1 MKDNKGFTLIE
12 LLAVII
18 ILGVLMLVAI
28 PSVTTYINNSR
39 KSAYIDS
46 ARKIMDGA
54 IVLVNSGELD
64 VFDTDTTYYIPGKC
78 IPTETGGDA
87 SPYAKWKNVYIMV
100 TYDGDGFDYYWASTD
115 ETAMGIKA
123 TYRDNLNNDSIKPG
137 INEISTSV
145 GVGSRSKIIVFD
157 DCETGDPTPA
167 MEFIDEKGTYTG
179 EGGNTSSSTTT
190 TDNRTW
196 TNGIYTLTFDIASSC
211 DTTSTEKVCNVTIT
225 GSNSDSSHLIVDS
238 SSTFTV
244 PSGTRI
250 AGGPYTS
257 ENIDVTV
264 SGTTL
269 TVIGNK
275 NYKHDRFTSSSNPR
289 STSLRIAYPKDAE
302 FVLSNGNINFTIL
315 SDAVHVYDLTNMK
328 VTLTRTGYYSV
339 GTHKMKIKNTVKIE
353 NKTNNTLSGWSFRIS
368 ANGLTS
374 ANIINPLKKISEGT
388 NYVVVGP
395 VVNNSYTD
403 SLPPLG
409 NTVQE
414 DKIEFVL
421 DDINSEITIS

>member
-1 MKDNKGFTLIE
+1 MRKEKGFTLIE

-18 ILGVLMLVAI
+18 ILGVIMLIAI
-28 PSVTTYINNSR
+28 PSVTRLINDSR
-39 KSAYIDS
+39 KETYLDT
-46 ARKIMDGA
+46 ARQIVKGA
-54 IVLVNSGELD
+54 IPMVNGGELD
-64 VFDTDTTYYIPGKC
+64 VYDTNTTYYIPASC
-78 IPTETGGDA
+78 IPTENSMSSPFGEFEQAYVIVGYTGEG
-87 SPYAKWKNVYIMV
+87 YV
-100 TYDGDGFDYYWASTD
+100 YYWASVD
-115 ETAMGIKA
+115 KAHQGIEMKEYNKL
-123 TYRDNLNNDSIKPG
+123 TKSDVKPNMESVDTTLG
-137 INEISTSV
+137 I
-145 GVGSRSKIIVFD
+145 GSRTDIKIL
-157 DCETGDPTPA
+157 
-167 MEFIDEKGTYTG
+167 DE
-179 EGGNTSSSTTT
+179 ESCQSFVDSSSSGGGGSTSSTTT
-190 TDNRTW
+190 TDNKTW
-196 TNGIYTLTFDIASSC
+196 TNGIFTLTFDIASSC

-225 GSNSDSSHLIVDS
+225 GSNSDSSHLIIDS
-238 SSTFTV
+238 NSTFTV

-257 ENIDVTV
+257 ENLDVTV

-275 NYKHDRFTSSSNPR
+275 NYKHDRFTSNSEPR

-302 FVLSNGNINFTIL
+302 FVLSNGNITYNVL
-315 SDAVHVYDLTNMK
+315 GDAVHVYDLTNMK
-328 VTLTRTGYYSV
+328 VTLTRTGYTSV
-339 GTHKMKIKNTVKIE
+339 DTHKMKIKNTVKVE

-403 SLPPLG
+403 NLPPLG
-409 NTVQE
+409 NSVQE

-421 DDINSEITIS
+421 NDINSEIIII

>member
-1 MKDNKGFTLIE
+1 MRKEKGFTLIE

-18 ILGVLMLVAI
+18 ILGVIMLIAI
-28 PSVTTYINNSR
+28 PSVTRLINDSR
-39 KSAYIDS
+39 KETYLDT
-46 ARKIMDGA
+46 ARQIVKGA
-54 IVLVNSGELD
+54 IPMVNGGELD
-64 VFDTDTTYYIPGKC
+64 VYDTNTTYYIPASC
-78 IPTETGGDA
+78 IPTENSMSSPFGEFEQAYVIVGYTGEG
-87 SPYAKWKNVYIMV
+87 YV
-100 TYDGDGFDYYWASTD
+100 YYWASVD
-115 ETAMGIKA
+115 KAHQGIEMKEYNKL
-123 TYRDNLNNDSIKPG
+123 TKSDVKSNVESIDTTLG
-137 INEISTSV
+137 I
-145 GVGSRSKIIVFD
+145 GSRTDIKILDKESCQSFV
-157 DCETGDPTPA
+157 E
-167 MEFIDEKGTYTG
+167 GTSSG
-179 EGGNTSSSTTT
+179 EGGSTSSTTT
-190 TDNRTW
+190 TDNKTW
-196 TNGIYTLTFDIASSC
+196 TNGIFTLTFDIASSC

-225 GSNSDSSHLIVDS
+225 GSNSDSSHLIIDS
-238 SSTFTV
+238 NSTFTV

-257 ENIDVTV
+257 ENLDVTV

-275 NYKHDRFTSSSNPR
+275 NYKHDRFTSNSEPR

-302 FVLSNGNINFTIL
+302 FVLSNGNITYNVL
-315 SDAVHVYDLTNMK
+315 GDAVHVYDLTNMK
-328 VTLTRTGYYSV
+328 VTLTRTGYTSV
-339 GTHKMKIKNTVKIE
+339 DTHKMKIKNTVKVE

-403 SLPPLG
+403 NLPPLG
-409 NTVQE
+409 NSVQE

-421 DDINSEITIS
+421 NDINSEIIIN

>member
-18 ILGVLMLVAI
+18 ILGILMIIAI
-28 PSVTTYINNSR
+28 PSVTSYINNSR
-39 KSAYIDS
+39 KSAYVDS
-46 ARKIMDGA
+46 AREIVAGA
-54 IVLVNSGELD
+54 RNFVNEGK
-64 VFDTDTTYYIPGKC
+64 VPMYDTSATYYIKASC
-78 IPTETGGDA
+78 ISTENGQK
-87 SPYAKWKNVYIMV
+87 SPYGDFVDDETYVIV
-100 TYDGDGFDYYWASTD
+100 TYDGKGYDYYWVSRDTTGQGVSTPIALKDLD
-115 ETAMGIKA
+115 EDDIKSDIA
-123 TYRDNLNNDSIKPG
+123 LGTIIPTKISDDKSNVQVINSTCNGFDS
-137 INEISTSV
+137 
-145 GVGSRSKIIVFD
+145 
-157 DCETGDPTPA
+157 A
-167 MEFIDEKGTYTG
+167 G
-179 EGGNTSSSTTT
+179 EGGITSSTTT
-190 TDNRTW
+190 TDNKTW
-196 TNGIYTLTFDIASSC
+196 TNGIFTLTFDIASSC

-238 SSTFTV
+238 NSTFTV

-275 NYKHDRFTSSSNPR
+275 NYKHDRFTSNSNPR

-302 FVLSNGNINFTIL
+302 FVLSNGNITYNVL
-315 SDAVHVYDLTNMK
+315 GDAVRVYDLDNMK
-328 VTLTRTGYYSV
+328 VTLTRTGYTSV
-339 GTHKMKIKNTVKIE
+339 DTHKMKIKNTVKIE

-403 SLPPLG
+403 DIPPLG

-421 DDINSEITIS
+421 NDINSEIIIN